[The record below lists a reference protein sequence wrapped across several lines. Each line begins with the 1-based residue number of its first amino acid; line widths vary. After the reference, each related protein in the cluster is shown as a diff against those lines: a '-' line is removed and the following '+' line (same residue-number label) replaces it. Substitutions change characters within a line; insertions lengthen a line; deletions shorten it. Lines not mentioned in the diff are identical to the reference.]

1 MVQGIE
7 KRTCYRFEVPR
18 GKVEYR
24 KFKMFNFQKG
34 TSIAYRLINLSKG
47 GVSFVCEEVIRK
59 NKKLIIKLLIPDYEP
74 LELLAKVRWQ
84 RSSSDGSYLT
94 MGVVFMP
101 FGTGVYM
108 NLMETLNVLRK
119 IDAQYVKD
127 R

>member
-7 KRTCYRFEVPR
+7 KRTCHRFEVSV

-24 KFKMFNFQKG
+24 KFKMFNFYKS
-34 TSIAYRLINLSKG
+34 TAIAYRLINLSKG
-47 GVSFVCEEVIRK
+47 GVSFFCEEVMRK
-59 NKKLIIKLLIPDYEP
+59 NKKLIFKLLIHDYEL

-84 RSSSDGSYLT
+84 HSSSYDSYLT
-94 MGVVFMP
+94 IGIVFMP

-108 NLMETLNVLRK
+108 NPREILNVLRK
-119 IDAQYVKD
+119 LDVQYLKD